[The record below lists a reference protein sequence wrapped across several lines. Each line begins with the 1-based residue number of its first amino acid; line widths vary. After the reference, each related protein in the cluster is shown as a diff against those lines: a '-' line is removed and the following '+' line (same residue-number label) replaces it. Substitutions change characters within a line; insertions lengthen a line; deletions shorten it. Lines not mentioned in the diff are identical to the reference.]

1 MSTPTDNHFQPKRI
15 LLVEDDAAICYFLG
29 LILRKSGY
37 VVSVAA
43 DGAAG
48 LHLFQ
53 SQPWDVVITDR
64 MMPRMSGEI
73 MAVTIKKLVPAQLII
88 LITGFPRLVKHPEL
102 FDAIFGKPFS
112 IADLLAGIA
121 ELLGDHA
128 KQSQRLGAE

>member
-1 MSTPTDNHFQPKRI
+1 MSAPIDNHFQPKRI

-43 DGAAG
+43 DGVAG

-53 SQPWDVVITDR
+53 SQPWDLVITDR
-64 MMPRMSGEI
+64 MMPRMSGEVLAI
-73 MAVTIKKLVPAQLII
+73 AIKKELPAQPII

-121 ELLGDHA
+121 ELLQAHA
-128 KQSQRLGAE
+128 RQD

>member
-1 MSTPTDNHFQPKRI
+1 MSVPIENHFPPKRI

-37 VVSVAA
+37 MVSVAA

-48 LHLFQ
+48 LHLFHN
-53 SQPWDVVITDR
+53 QPWDLVITDR
-64 MMPRMSGEI
+64 MMPRMNGEALAI
-73 MAVTIKKLVPAQLII
+73 AIKKDSPAQAII

-121 ELLGDHA
+121 KLLKDHA
-128 KQSQRLGAE
+128 RQS